1 MIYALILFVVW
12 LIAWCPGMMDSYREW
27 RYIRA
32 QRKKLNEI
40 DVLED
45 LFRE

>member
-1 MIYALILFVVW
+1 MIYALILFVLWWVCW
-12 LIAWCPGMMDSYREW
+12 RPGMKDAYDEW

-32 QRKKLNEI
+32 QRKKLDEI